1 MYGNIPVAE
10 YPSISVGPGPSHCD
24 LRPGKK
30 LKYSAKPSTQ
40 NEQKPLENNKYLHT
54 NTFMSVITSFCP
66 RRSDRSVVQTSKKAH
81 LTYSLEFVYTE
92 YSPCNRLCVSQPVRE
107 EKTQIPSATS
117 GPLSCHYVYLLLWR
131 LHGMSIYQDY
141 NQHYHDYHYCHYSFI
156 NEYDY
161 IIF

>member
-1 MYGNIPVAE
+1 
-10 YPSISVGPGPSHCD
+10 
-24 LRPGKK
+24 
-30 LKYSAKPSTQ
+30 
-40 NEQKPLENNKYLHT
+40 
-54 NTFMSVITSFCP
+54 MSVITSFCP

-81 LTYSLEFVYTE
+81 LTYSLQFVYTK

-156 NEYDY
+156 NEYNY
-161 IIF
+161 IIFQLEMQQMLSLRTSSDQIHLKIFRAEQKQSFLI